1 MIEQLSE
8 SKAKG
13 SESYSGEL
21 SEEML
26 QSPLTDPYR
35 FDNRI

>member
-8 SKAKG
+8 SKVKG

-26 QSPLTDPYR
+26 QSPLTDLER
-35 FDNRI
+35 SSNRI